1 MLRRT
6 ILKIA
11 SSLFTTAFVLLL
23 TPGANAADDGDPIKL
38 RILTYN
44 IQIGRAPGG
53 SYSDPT
59 AAHLDKT
66 ANVIKTAAPDV
77 AGLQEVDC
85 KTERSG
91 VSVDQLGE
99 LSRET
104 GLIGTFAPKIK
115 LPGGDYGVGT
125 LSKIAPIQARF
136 VHMQGSSHT
145 RVLQILEFE
154 RFVFFNTHLPLS
166 QEKRLAAV
174 AVIEEEAKKY
184 EKPIIL
190 VGDLNAEP
198 DSQEIQEL
206 DKNWKSLGPDVPTFP
221 SPEPT
226 IRIDYIFLRNA
237 ESFNVLETE
246 VIPDP
251 ETSDHRPVFCVVEF
265 K

>member
-1 MLRRT
+1 MLRRNV
-6 ILKIA
+6 LKIA
-11 SSLFTTAFVLLL
+11 SSLFVATFALFSTL
-23 TPGANAADDGDPIKL
+23 GANAADDSDPIKL
-38 RILTYN
+38 RVLTYN

-53 SYSDPT
+53 SYSDP
-59 AAHLDKT
+59 AQARLDKT
-66 ANVIKTAAPDV
+66 GNVVKASDPDV

-91 VSVDQLGE
+91 VSVDHLGVLSE
-99 LSRET
+99 LT
-104 GLIGTFAPKIK
+104 GLIGTFAPKTK
-115 LPGGDYGVGT
+115 LPGGDYGIGT
-125 LSKIAPIQARF
+125 LSKTAPIQSRF
-136 VHMQGSSHT
+136 VHMKGSAHT
-145 RVLQILEFE
+145 RVLQLLEFE
-154 RFVFFNTHLPLS
+154 RFVFFNTHLPLT

-206 DKNWKSLGPDVPTFP
+206 EKNWKNLGPEEPTFP

-226 IRIDYIFLRNA
+226 VRIDYIFLRNA
-237 ESFNVLETE
+237 KSFKVLESE

-265 K
+265 E